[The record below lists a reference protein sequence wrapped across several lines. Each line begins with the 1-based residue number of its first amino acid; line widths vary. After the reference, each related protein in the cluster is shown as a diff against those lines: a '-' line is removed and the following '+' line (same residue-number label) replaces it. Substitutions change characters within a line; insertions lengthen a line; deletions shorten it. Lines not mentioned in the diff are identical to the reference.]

1 MKPIFLLSYSKE
13 LSKWWRMAF
22 IYCDSTP
29 GGRVIQD
36 FDLYKL
42 DDLWRHNVDTKWC
55 IIKIEYLSRLFLY
68 RTETYSTV
76 VTLITKFHDMSTVT
90 FPCQHNGLHALSIQR
105 GKISFFPSRS
115 VICSCCSFTGYERIW
130 TLHSTSIRK
139 SFNLWSN
146 K

>member
-1 MKPIFLLSYSKE
+1 MKPIFLLSYLKE

-105 GKISFFPSRS
+105 RKISFF
-115 VICSCCSFTGYERIW
+115 SFKKCYLLLLFIHWVWANMDITQHKHKKV
-130 TLHSTSIRK
+130 L
-139 SFNLWSN
+139 
-146 K
+146 